1 MDTIL
6 GTFTVMAG
14 IVAVS
19 WVLSRLMEG
28 DSIFPKP
35 YLIEDFDGVIKL
47 GIGFV
52 SAILLLAATGIFG
65 YDFAVVYVRV
75 ATTIVML
82 ALIYSL
88 LRYRFRPSL
97 LLLGVI
103 TTLVLFN
110 PFKPVTMERSQWI
123 VVDLAVAVVLPLL
136 AYRYITYHTKRE
148 EMIAEARAVEY
159 RKKKTT

>member
-1 MDTIL
+1 MDTIS

-14 IVAVS
+14 LAAVS

-35 YLIEDFDGVIKL
+35 YLMEDFDGVIKL
-47 GIGFV
+47 GVGFV
-52 SAILLLAATGIFG
+52 SAIMLLAAIGLFG

-82 ALIYSL
+82 VLIYSL

-97 LLLGVI
+97 LLLGAI
-103 TTLVLFN
+103 ATLVLFN
-110 PFKPVTMERSQWI
+110 PLEPVTMERSQWI
-123 VVDLAVAVVLPLL
+123 LVDIVVAVVLPLL
-136 AYRYITYHTKRE
+136 AYRYITYHTKRDE
-148 EMIAEARAVEY
+148 RIANARAVEY

>member
-1 MDTIL
+1 MDTIS
-6 GTFTVMAG
+6 GTFMVMAG
-14 IVAVS
+14 IAVVS

-28 DSIFPKP
+28 DAIFPKP
-35 YLIEDFDGVIKL
+35 YLMEDFDGVIKL
-47 GIGFV
+47 GVGFV
-52 SAILLLAATGIFG
+52 SAILLLAAIGLFG

-82 ALIYSL
+82 VLIYSL

-103 TTLVLFN
+103 ATLVLFN
-110 PFKPVTMERSQWI
+110 PLEPVTMERSQWI
-123 VVDLAVAVVLPLL
+123 LVDIAVAVVLPLF
-136 AYRYITYHTKRE
+136 AYRYITYHTKRDE
-148 EMIAEARAVEY
+148 KIANARAVEY